1 MQYESVQRNDPTVQ
15 RHSMMPDTTLW
26 LQVLPPQSGAPAHS
40 GDTVREENLLFNIF
54 YSLNVKE
61 CFILQK
67 QFVLK
72 SKIVFFYPTNV

>member
-1 MQYESVQRNDPTVQ
+1 MTTV
-15 RHSMMPDTTLW
+15 
-26 LQVLPPQSGAPAHS
+26 QVLPPQSGAPAHS